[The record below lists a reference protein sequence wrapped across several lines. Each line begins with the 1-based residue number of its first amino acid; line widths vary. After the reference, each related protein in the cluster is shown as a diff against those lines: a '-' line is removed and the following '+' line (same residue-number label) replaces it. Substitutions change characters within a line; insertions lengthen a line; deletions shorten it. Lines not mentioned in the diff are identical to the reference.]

1 MNQVILPG
9 ARSGNWAAVP
19 SKSQLHRLLICA
31 ALSKK
36 PAAAAPSAYSPRRR
50 KDDENAEANRRAA
63 GERVTA
69 RFFMASISAFVM
81 SVSLAEMTEKACREM
96 EREIGEALIQS
107 ELPENSLAYTA
118 KTS

>member
-1 MNQVILPG
+1 M
-9 ARSGNWAAVP
+9 AAGRHTP
-19 SKSQLHRLLICA
+19 PICA

-36 PAAAAPSAYSPRRR
+36 PAAATPSAYSTRRR
-50 KDDENAEANRRAA
+50 KDDENADYYGPFTSSFAVREMANRRAA

-107 ELPENSLAYTA
+107 EFPENSLAYTA

>member
-1 MNQVILPG
+1 M
-9 ARSGNWAAVP
+9 AAGRHTP
-19 SKSQLHRLLICA
+19 PICA

-107 ELPENSLAYTA
+107 EFPENSLAYTA